1 MKSVRKMLT
10 AVLLIL
16 VMVTVLAGCGKKEE
30 EKATRRERRSQNEK
44 NEEKDKDKEVTEAP
58 VTDIPTAAPVTAEPT
73 MAAIDTPTPIPT
85 GNPAVPE
92 VYLAEFN
99 SLEDLKFIRSE
110 ILGKDLKEVLDILE
124 NKYNIAVIRDSAVYS
139 IQDDFSNVRFEWEF
153 ERAKAHNAKTI
164 LLVEDATWENL
175 LNGRYRSKF
184 NPNAFAASLCAY
196 LSRYDIVLIFCKAE
210 STGRIIHDLL
220 YYDLRQRIMEGQ
232 YDTGRD

>member
-73 MAAIDTPTPIPT
+73 MAAVDTPTPIPT

-110 ILGKDLKEVLDILE
+110 ILGKDLKDVLDIIE
-124 NKYNIAVIRDSAVYS
+124 NKYNIPIIRDSAIYS
-139 IQDDFSNVRFEWEF
+139 IQQD
-153 ERAKAHNAKTI
+153 
-164 LLVEDATWENL
+164 
-175 LNGRYRSKF
+175 
-184 NPNAFAASLCAY
+184 
-196 LSRYDIVLIFCKAE
+196 
-210 STGRIIHDLL
+210 
-220 YYDLRQRIMEGQ
+220 
-232 YDTGRD
+232 